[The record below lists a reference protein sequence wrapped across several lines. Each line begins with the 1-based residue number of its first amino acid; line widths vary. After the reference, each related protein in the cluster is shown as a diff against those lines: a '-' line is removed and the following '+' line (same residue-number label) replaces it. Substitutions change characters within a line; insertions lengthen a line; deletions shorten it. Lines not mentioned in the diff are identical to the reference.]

1 MKVEIMDN
9 RTVVEFKDIAVGEC
23 FQASA
28 NLDQPFM
35 KVKEIA
41 GVKRNCVN
49 LTTGTLFYLSED
61 KTVLRLDATISIR
74 L

>member
-9 RTVVEFKDIAVGEC
+9 RTRVEFKGIAIGEC
-23 FQASA
+23 FQASS
-28 NLDQPFM
+28 NLDKPFM
-35 KVKEIA
+35 KIRKAA

-61 KTVLRLDATISIR
+61 KMVWRLDATISIR

>member
-9 RTVVEFKDIAVGEC
+9 RATVEFREIAIGEC
-23 FQASA
+23 FQASS
-28 NLDQPFM
+28 NIDQPFM
-35 KVKEIA
+35 KVKETA

-61 KTVLRLDATISIR
+61 KSVLRLDAIISIR

>member
-1 MKVEIMDN
+1 MKIEIMDN
-9 RTVVEFKDIAVGEC
+9 RTQVEFKDIAIGEC
-23 FQASA
+23 FQASS

-61 KTVLRLDATISIR
+61 KTVLRLDATINIR